1 MIMGFKNKPFSEQVA
16 IVTGGGSGIGRAFT
30 EALASAGAKVVIAS
44 RRSDVLRQT
53 ADELN
58 AALATE
64 RVFPYE
70 FDIRDRAQVE
80 ELIADVV
87 GRWQCIDVLVNNSG
101 LAVPEV
107 VEEITDDG
115 WDTVMET
122 NLRGVMQLVRAA
134 LPCMRA
140 NDFGDIV
147 NISSQ
152 AGKHGYADVPSYCAS
167 KFGLLGFA
175 EALRDHVRK
184 TGANI
189 RIFNFCP
196 GLVDVEN
203 VEPSQA
209 PREGF
214 IHVANMASTLMYAL
228 SLDRNV
234 VLEDIGI
241 YAR

>member
-1 MIMGFKNKPFSEQVA
+1 MKTKPLSDQVA
-16 IVTGGGSGIGRAFT
+16 IVTGGGTGIGRAFT
-30 EALASAGAKVVIAS
+30 EALASAGAEVIIAS
-44 RRSDVLRQT
+44 RRTDVLRRA
-53 ADELN
+53 ADEIN
-58 AALATE
+58 ATLATE

-70 FDIRDRAQVE
+70 FDIRNRAQVD
-80 ELIADVV
+80 ELVKDVFE
-87 GRWQCIDVLVNNSG
+87 RWQAIDMLINNSG
-101 LAVPEV
+101 LAVPETI
-107 VEEITDDG
+107 EEITDEG

-122 NLRGVMQLVRAA
+122 NLRGVMQLVRAV
-134 LPCMRA
+134 LPHMRR

-147 NISSQ
+147 NVSSQ

-167 KFGLLGFA
+167 KFGLLGYA

-184 TGANI
+184 TGVNI
-189 RIFNFCP
+189 RVFNFCP

-203 VEPSQA
+203 TRPEQT

-214 IHVANMASTLMYAL
+214 IHVANMARTLMYAL

-234 VLEDIGI
+234 VLEDINI